1 MNKVDWLFITDEA
14 INSGL
19 VSRYICMYVCMYVYY
34 AVGEECYSTPTF
46 YY

>member
-19 VSRYICMYVCMYVYY
+19 VSRYICMYVYY